1 MATNTTSSAKT
12 HVSLRLPTSILESID
27 AHAEKEHISRT
38 EAFVYY
44 LQTGLEISDAQANE
58 PSKDEV
64 LLQSIQDD
72 LTVIKALLQ
81 TQPGAATAPHP
92 YTVPAVEIPEEPT
105 QEEAVA
111 SEFTTSDEVEEPE
124 ETQEVEEDEDE
135 GVTVSLKSEP
145 EPDLAEEAEALA
157 EEDYSTSDATSREES
172 STAAYSLYA
181 IGEEESF
188 TEIKP
193 VDELDEASEF
203 TTSDAVS
210 EEDPAEEVDTVD
222 PSEDESDFTT
232 SDATEGGE
240 VLSLKKL
247 EKAVSKAAKD
257 IASIEKVWLYGS
269 AADAKEIEGS
279 SIDLCV
285 KTEDDD
291 KLKSK
296 HLDAFV
302 AINRRKDRQA
312 SQCGAQARSRQR
324 PQAGYEEQSR
334 TLQEVRYVL
343 INQKSRSLKRLF
355 YARNS
360 FCAYCS
366 AVASEVVKSSSASSA
381 ALESSSSHA
390 SLRASRGSSVP
401 SISSSSFKP
410 SMKLGA
416 GPM

>member
-72 LTVIKALLQ
+72 PTVIKALLQ

-92 YTVPAVEIPEEPT
+92 YTVPAVEIPEEPA

-203 TTSDAVS
+203 TTSDAVY
-210 EEDPAEEVDTVD
+210 

-302 AINRRKDRQA
+302 AIIEEKTGKQVNVVLKHEAGKD
-312 SQCGAQARSRQR
+312 
-324 PQAGYEEQSR
+324 
-334 TLQEVRYVL
+334 
-343 INQKSRSLKRLF
+343 LKQD
-355 YARNS
+355 
-360 FCAYCS
+360 
-366 AVASEVVKSSSASSA
+366 
-381 ALESSSSHA
+381 
-390 SLRASRGSSVP
+390 
-401 SISSSSFKP
+401 
-410 SMKLGA
+410 MKNKVELYKK
-416 GPM
+416 

>member
-92 YTVPAVEIPEEPT
+92 YTVPAVEIPEEPA

-193 VDELDEASEF
+193 VDELDEASGF

-222 PSEDESDFTT
+222 PSEDERT
-232 SDATEGGE
+232 SPRLTRPKVAKFF
-240 VLSLKKL
+240 LLRSLKKL
-247 EKAVSKAAKD
+247 FPRLQKISHRSKRFGSTVLLLMQKRSKALL
-257 IASIEKVWLYGS
+257 SI
-269 AADAKEIEGS
+269 
-279 SIDLCV
+279 
-285 KTEDDD
+285 
-291 KLKSK
+291 
-296 HLDAFV
+296 
-302 AINRRKDRQA
+302 
-312 SQCGAQARSRQR
+312 
-324 PQAGYEEQSR
+324 
-334 TLQEVRYVL
+334 
-343 INQKSRSLKRLF
+343 
-355 YARNS
+355 
-360 FCAYCS
+360 CA
-366 AVASEVVKSSSASSA
+366 
-381 ALESSSSHA
+381 
-390 SLRASRGSSVP
+390 
-401 SISSSSFKP
+401 
-410 SMKLGA
+410 
-416 GPM
+416 

>member
-92 YTVPAVEIPEEPT
+92 YTVPAVEIPEEPA

-124 ETQEVEEDEDE
+124 ETPEVEEDE
-135 GVTVSLKSEP
+135 GVAVSLESEP

-157 EEDYSTSDATSREES
+157 EEDYSTSDATSSEES
-172 STAAYSLYA
+172 STAGYSLYA

-210 EEDPAEEVDTVD
+210 EEEPAEEIDTVD

-240 VLSLKKL
+240 ALSLSRSSKKL
-247 EKAVSKAAKD
+247 FPRLQKISHRSKKF
-257 IASIEKVWLYGS
+257 GS
-269 AADAKEIEGS
+269 TVLLLMQKRSKE
-279 SIDLCV
+279 L
-285 KTEDDD
+285 
-291 KLKSK
+291 
-296 HLDAFV
+296 
-302 AINRRKDRQA
+302 
-312 SQCGAQARSRQR
+312 
-324 PQAGYEEQSR
+324 
-334 TLQEVRYVL
+334 
-343 INQKSRSLKRLF
+343 
-355 YARNS
+355 
-360 FCAYCS
+360 
-366 AVASEVVKSSSASSA
+366 
-381 ALESSSSHA
+381 
-390 SLRASRGSSVP
+390 P
-401 SISSSSFKP
+401 SIC
-410 SMKLGA
+410 A
-416 GPM
+416 

>member
-92 YTVPAVEIPEEPT
+92 YTVPAVQVPEEPA

-135 GVTVSLKSEP
+135 GVAVSLKSEP

-157 EEDYSTSDATSREES
+157 EEDYSTSDATSSEES

-188 TEIKP
+188 TEMKQ
-193 VDELDEASEF
+193 ASSLPLMQF
-203 TTSDAVS
+203 PKKSPPKKS
-210 EEDPAEEVDTVD
+210 IRSI
-222 PSEDESDFTT
+222 PSRTKAISPRLTRPKVAKFF
-232 SDATEGGE
+232 
-240 VLSLKKL
+240 LLRSLKKL
-247 EKAVSKAAKD
+247 FPRLQKISHRSKRFGSTVLLLMQKRSKALL
-257 IASIEKVWLYGS
+257 SI
-269 AADAKEIEGS
+269 
-279 SIDLCV
+279 
-285 KTEDDD
+285 
-291 KLKSK
+291 
-296 HLDAFV
+296 
-302 AINRRKDRQA
+302 
-312 SQCGAQARSRQR
+312 
-324 PQAGYEEQSR
+324 
-334 TLQEVRYVL
+334 
-343 INQKSRSLKRLF
+343 
-355 YARNS
+355 
-360 FCAYCS
+360 CA
-366 AVASEVVKSSSASSA
+366 
-381 ALESSSSHA
+381 
-390 SLRASRGSSVP
+390 
-401 SISSSSFKP
+401 
-410 SMKLGA
+410 
-416 GPM
+416 

>member
-92 YTVPAVEIPEEPT
+92 YTVPAVEIPEEPA

-157 EEDYSTSDATSREES
+157 EEDYSTPMPPRAKNLLRLPIRCMRSAKRKVSLRSNLLMS
-172 STAAYSLYA
+172 SMKQVSSLPLMQFPKKTPPKRSIRLILPKIKA
-181 IGEEESF
+181 ISPRLTRPKVAKF
-188 TEIKP
+188 F
-193 VDELDEASEF
+193 L
-203 TTSDAVS
+203 
-210 EEDPAEEVDTVD
+210 
-222 PSEDESDFTT
+222 
-232 SDATEGGE
+232 
-240 VLSLKKL
+240 LRSLKKL
-247 EKAVSKAAKD
+247 FPRLQKISHRSKRFGSTVLLLMQKRSKALL
-257 IASIEKVWLYGS
+257 SI
-269 AADAKEIEGS
+269 
-279 SIDLCV
+279 
-285 KTEDDD
+285 
-291 KLKSK
+291 
-296 HLDAFV
+296 
-302 AINRRKDRQA
+302 
-312 SQCGAQARSRQR
+312 
-324 PQAGYEEQSR
+324 
-334 TLQEVRYVL
+334 
-343 INQKSRSLKRLF
+343 
-355 YARNS
+355 
-360 FCAYCS
+360 CA
-366 AVASEVVKSSSASSA
+366 
-381 ALESSSSHA
+381 
-390 SLRASRGSSVP
+390 
-401 SISSSSFKP
+401 
-410 SMKLGA
+410 
-416 GPM
+416 

>member
-157 EEDYSTSDATSREES
+157 EEDYPPPMPPRAKNLLRLPIRCMRSAKRKVSLRSNLLMS
-172 STAAYSLYA
+172 SMKQVSSLPLMQFPKKTPPKRSIRLILPKMKA
-181 IGEEESF
+181 ISPLLTRPKVAKF
-188 TEIKP
+188 F
-193 VDELDEASEF
+193 L
-203 TTSDAVS
+203 
-210 EEDPAEEVDTVD
+210 
-222 PSEDESDFTT
+222 
-232 SDATEGGE
+232 
-240 VLSLKKL
+240 LRSLKKL
-247 EKAVSKAAKD
+247 FPRLQKISHRSKRFGSTVLLLMQKRSKALL
-257 IASIEKVWLYGS
+257 SI
-269 AADAKEIEGS
+269 
-279 SIDLCV
+279 
-285 KTEDDD
+285 
-291 KLKSK
+291 
-296 HLDAFV
+296 
-302 AINRRKDRQA
+302 
-312 SQCGAQARSRQR
+312 
-324 PQAGYEEQSR
+324 
-334 TLQEVRYVL
+334 
-343 INQKSRSLKRLF
+343 
-355 YARNS
+355 
-360 FCAYCS
+360 CA
-366 AVASEVVKSSSASSA
+366 
-381 ALESSSSHA
+381 
-390 SLRASRGSSVP
+390 
-401 SISSSSFKP
+401 
-410 SMKLGA
+410 
-416 GPM
+416 

>member
-92 YTVPAVEIPEEPT
+92 YTVPAVEIPEEPA

-124 ETQEVEEDEDE
+124 ETPEVEEDEDE
-135 GVTVSLKSEP
+135 GVAVSLKSEP

-157 EEDYSTSDATSREES
+157 EEDYSTSDAISSEES

-210 EEDPAEEVDTVD
+210 EEEPAEEIDTVD

-240 VLSLKKL
+240 ALSLSRSSKKL
-247 EKAVSKAAKD
+247 FPRLQKISHRSKKF
-257 IASIEKVWLYGS
+257 GS
-269 AADAKEIEGS
+269 TVLLPMQKRS
-279 SIDLCV
+279 
-285 KTEDDD
+285 KT
-291 KLKSK
+291 L
-296 HLDAFV
+296 
-302 AINRRKDRQA
+302 
-312 SQCGAQARSRQR
+312 
-324 PQAGYEEQSR
+324 
-334 TLQEVRYVL
+334 
-343 INQKSRSLKRLF
+343 
-355 YARNS
+355 
-360 FCAYCS
+360 
-366 AVASEVVKSSSASSA
+366 
-381 ALESSSSHA
+381 
-390 SLRASRGSSVP
+390 P
-401 SISSSSFKP
+401 SIC
-410 SMKLGA
+410 A
-416 GPM
+416 

>member
-58 PSKDEV
+58 PSKDEM

-92 YTVPAVEIPEEPT
+92 YTVPAVEIPEEPA
-105 QEEAVA
+105 QAEAIA
-111 SEFTTSDEVEEPE
+111 SEFSTSDAIEEPE
-124 ETQEVEEDEDE
+124 EAEEDEE
-135 GVTVSLKSEP
+135 VAVSLESEP
-145 EPDLAEEAEALA
+145 KSDLAEEAEALA
-157 EEDYSTSDATSREES
+157 EEDYSTSDATSSEES

-193 VDELDEASEF
+193 VDELEEASEF
-203 TTSDAVS
+203 ATSDAVS
-210 EEDPAEEVDTVD
+210 EEEPAEEIDTVD
-222 PSEDESDFTT
+222 PIEDENDFTT

-269 AADAKEIEGS
+269 AADAKEIEGF

-285 KTEDDD
+285 KTEDD

-302 AINRRKDRQA
+302 AIIEEKTGKQVNVVLKHEAGKD
-312 SQCGAQARSRQR
+312 
-324 PQAGYEEQSR
+324 
-334 TLQEVRYVL
+334 
-343 INQKSRSLKRLF
+343 LKQD
-355 YARNS
+355 
-360 FCAYCS
+360 
-366 AVASEVVKSSSASSA
+366 
-381 ALESSSSHA
+381 
-390 SLRASRGSSVP
+390 
-401 SISSSSFKP
+401 
-410 SMKLGA
+410 MKNKVELYKK
-416 GPM
+416 

>member
-64 LLQSIQDD
+64 LLRSIQDD

-92 YTVPAVEIPEEPT
+92 YTVPAVEIPEEPA

-193 VDELDEASEF
+193 VDELDEAS
-203 TTSDAVS
+203 
-210 EEDPAEEVDTVD
+210 
-222 PSEDESDFTT
+222 
-232 SDATEGGE
+232 
-240 VLSLKKL
+240 
-247 EKAVSKAAKD
+247 
-257 IASIEKVWLYGS
+257 
-269 AADAKEIEGS
+269 
-279 SIDLCV
+279 
-285 KTEDDD
+285 
-291 KLKSK
+291 
-296 HLDAFV
+296 
-302 AINRRKDRQA
+302 
-312 SQCGAQARSRQR
+312 
-324 PQAGYEEQSR
+324 
-334 TLQEVRYVL
+334 
-343 INQKSRSLKRLF
+343 
-355 YARNS
+355 
-360 FCAYCS
+360 
-366 AVASEVVKSSSASSA
+366 
-381 ALESSSSHA
+381 
-390 SLRASRGSSVP
+390 
-401 SISSSSFKP
+401 
-410 SMKLGA
+410 
-416 GPM
+416 

>member
-92 YTVPAVEIPEEPT
+92 YTVPAVEIPEEPA

-135 GVTVSLKSEP
+135 GVAVSLKSEP

-157 EEDYSTSDATSREES
+157 EEDYSTSDATSSEES

-210 EEDPAEEVDTVD
+210 EEEPAEEVDTVD

-247 EKAVSKAAKD
+247 EKSCFQGCKR
-257 IASIEKVWLYGS
+257 YR
-269 AADAKEIEGS
+269 
-279 SIDLCV
+279 ID
-285 KTEDDD
+285 
-291 KLKSK
+291 
-296 HLDAFV
+296 
-302 AINRRKDRQA
+302 RKGLALR
-312 SQCGAQARSRQR
+312 
-324 PQAGYEEQSR
+324 
-334 TLQEVRYVL
+334 
-343 INQKSRSLKRLF
+343 
-355 YARNS
+355 
-360 FCAYCS
+360 FCC
-366 AVASEVVKSSSASSA
+366 
-381 ALESSSSHA
+381 
-390 SLRASRGSSVP
+390 
-401 SISSSSFKP
+401 
-410 SMKLGA
+410 
-416 GPM
+416 

>member
-81 TQPGAATAPHP
+81 TQPGAAAAPHP
-92 YTVPAVEIPEEPT
+92 YTVPAVEIPEEPA
-105 QEEAVA
+105 QAEAGA
-111 SEFTTSDEVEEPE
+111 SEFTTSDEVEAPE
-124 ETQEVEEDEDE
+124 ETQEIEEDEDE
-135 GVTVSLKSEP
+135 GVAVSLESEP

-157 EEDYSTSDATSREES
+157 EEDYSTSDATSSEES

-210 EEDPAEEVDTVD
+210 EEEPAEEIDTVD

-240 VLSLKKL
+240 ALSLSRSSKKL
-247 EKAVSKAAKD
+247 FPRLQKISHRSKKF
-257 IASIEKVWLYGS
+257 GS
-269 AADAKEIEGS
+269 TVLLPMQKRS
-279 SIDLCV
+279 
-285 KTEDDD
+285 KT
-291 KLKSK
+291 L
-296 HLDAFV
+296 
-302 AINRRKDRQA
+302 
-312 SQCGAQARSRQR
+312 
-324 PQAGYEEQSR
+324 
-334 TLQEVRYVL
+334 
-343 INQKSRSLKRLF
+343 
-355 YARNS
+355 
-360 FCAYCS
+360 
-366 AVASEVVKSSSASSA
+366 
-381 ALESSSSHA
+381 
-390 SLRASRGSSVP
+390 P
-401 SISSSSFKP
+401 SIC
-410 SMKLGA
+410 A
-416 GPM
+416 

>member
-64 LLQSIQDD
+64 PLQSIQDD

-81 TQPGAATAPHP
+81 TQPGAATTPHP
-92 YTVPAVEIPEEPT
+92 YTVPAVEIPEEPA
-105 QEEAVA
+105 QAEAVA

-124 ETQEVEEDEDE
+124 EAQEVEEDE
-135 GVTVSLKSEP
+135 GVAVSLESEP

-157 EEDYSTSDATSREES
+157 EEDYSTSDATSSEES

-210 EEDPAEEVDTVD
+210 EEEPAEEIDTVD
-222 PSEDESDFTT
+222 PFEDESDFTT

-240 VLSLKKL
+240 ALSLKKL

-269 AADAKEIEGS
+269 AADAKEVEDS

-302 AINRRKDRQA
+302 AIIEEKTGKQVNVVLKHEAGKDLKQEMKNRVELYK
-312 SQCGAQARSRQR
+312 
-324 PQAGYEEQSR
+324 
-334 TLQEVRYVL
+334 
-343 INQKSRSLKRLF
+343 K
-355 YARNS
+355 
-360 FCAYCS
+360 
-366 AVASEVVKSSSASSA
+366 
-381 ALESSSSHA
+381 
-390 SLRASRGSSVP
+390 
-401 SISSSSFKP
+401 
-410 SMKLGA
+410 
-416 GPM
+416 

>member
-92 YTVPAVEIPEEPT
+92 YTVPAVEIPEEPA

-135 GVTVSLKSEP
+135 GVTVSLQSEP

-157 EEDYSTSDATSREES
+157 EEDYSTSDATSSEES

-210 EEDPAEEVDTVD
+210 E
-222 PSEDESDFTT
+222 ESDFTT

-302 AINRRKDRQA
+302 AIIEEKTGKQVNVVLKHEAGKD
-312 SQCGAQARSRQR
+312 
-324 PQAGYEEQSR
+324 
-334 TLQEVRYVL
+334 
-343 INQKSRSLKRLF
+343 LKQD
-355 YARNS
+355 
-360 FCAYCS
+360 
-366 AVASEVVKSSSASSA
+366 
-381 ALESSSSHA
+381 
-390 SLRASRGSSVP
+390 
-401 SISSSSFKP
+401 
-410 SMKLGA
+410 MKNKVELYKK
-416 GPM
+416 

>member
-92 YTVPAVEIPEEPT
+92 YTVPAVEIPEEPA

-157 EEDYSTSDATSREES
+157 EEDYSTSDATSSEES

-203 TTSDAVS
+203 TTPPKRSIRLILPKMKAISPRLTRPKV
-210 EEDPAEEVDTVD
+210 AK
-222 PSEDESDFTT
+222 FF
-232 SDATEGGE
+232 
-240 VLSLKKL
+240 LLRSLKKL
-247 EKAVSKAAKD
+247 FPRLQKISHRSKRFGSTVLLLMQKRSKALL
-257 IASIEKVWLYGS
+257 SI
-269 AADAKEIEGS
+269 
-279 SIDLCV
+279 
-285 KTEDDD
+285 
-291 KLKSK
+291 
-296 HLDAFV
+296 
-302 AINRRKDRQA
+302 
-312 SQCGAQARSRQR
+312 
-324 PQAGYEEQSR
+324 
-334 TLQEVRYVL
+334 
-343 INQKSRSLKRLF
+343 
-355 YARNS
+355 
-360 FCAYCS
+360 CA
-366 AVASEVVKSSSASSA
+366 
-381 ALESSSSHA
+381 
-390 SLRASRGSSVP
+390 
-401 SISSSSFKP
+401 
-410 SMKLGA
+410 
-416 GPM
+416 

>member
-58 PSKDEV
+58 PSKDEM

-81 TQPGAATAPHP
+81 TQPGAATTPHP
-92 YTVPAVEIPEEPT
+92 YTVPAVEIPEEPAQT
-105 QEEAVA
+105 EVVA
-111 SEFTTSDEVEEPE
+111 DEFTTSDEVEEPE

-135 GVTVSLKSEP
+135 GVAVSLESEP

-157 EEDYSTSDATSREES
+157 EEDYSTSDTTSSEES

-181 IGEEESF
+181 IGEEEDF

-193 VDELDEASEF
+193 VDELEEASDF
-203 TTSDAVS
+203 TTSDAIS
-210 EEDPAEEVDTVD
+210 EEEPT
-222 PSEDESDFTT
+222 EDESDFTT

-240 VLSLKKL
+240 AVSLKKL

-257 IASIEKVWLYGS
+257 ITSIEKVWLYGS
-269 AADAKEIEGS
+269 AADTKEVEAS

-302 AINRRKDRQA
+302 AIIEEKTGKQVNVVLKHEAGKDLKQEMKNRVELYK
-312 SQCGAQARSRQR
+312 
-324 PQAGYEEQSR
+324 
-334 TLQEVRYVL
+334 
-343 INQKSRSLKRLF
+343 K
-355 YARNS
+355 
-360 FCAYCS
+360 
-366 AVASEVVKSSSASSA
+366 
-381 ALESSSSHA
+381 
-390 SLRASRGSSVP
+390 
-401 SISSSSFKP
+401 
-410 SMKLGA
+410 
-416 GPM
+416 